1 MKGFIKRG
9 CRYILKVL
17 IVDGVLT
24 GLAFVISY
32 FSKMRM
38 NDVLLY
44 VGVICM
50 LIGMLSMLGNNNN
63 SVDVKYFISKSVGV
77 NSINEITEENYKNRN
92 KSASFMIF
100 MLCVGGVFIA
110 IVALIDVVLK

>member
-1 MKGFIKRG
+1 MNGLSRG
-9 CRYILKVL
+9 AACIFLVL
-17 IVDGVLT
+17 IVDEFLQT
-24 GLAFVISY
+24 SFIISY
-32 FSKMRM
+32 FSKIRM

-44 VGVICM
+44 TGVICM
-50 LIGMLSMLGNNNN
+50 IIGMLSMLGHNNN
-63 SVDVKYFISKSVGV
+63 SVDVNYFISKSAGV